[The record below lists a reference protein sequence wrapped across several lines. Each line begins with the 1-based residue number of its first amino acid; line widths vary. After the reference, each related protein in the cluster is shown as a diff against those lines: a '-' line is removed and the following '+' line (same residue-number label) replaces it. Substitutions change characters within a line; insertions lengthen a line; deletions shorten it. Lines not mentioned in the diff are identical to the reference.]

1 MKITCKQKFRD
12 RREINKVLGSDIQKG
27 ISISNKADAVVLIM
41 NDKEL
46 YSDYFYPKNT
56 YDYCMYT
63 GIGRYGH
70 QDSLNNNM
78 YSRNMDVL
86 THKKDKRTLLVF
98 DRDKNNYIFAGQ
110 YELIETHQNVQP
122 DDNHELRRVFV
133 FHLKQISDTYE
144 FK

>member
-1 MKITCKQKFRD
+1 MEISYKQKFKD
-12 RREINKVLGSDIQKG
+12 RRAINKVLGSDIVKG
-27 ISISNKADAVVLIM
+27 ISLTKRADAIVLIM
-41 NDKEL
+41 NDEEL

-98 DRDKNNYIFAGQ
+98 DKDKDYYFFAGQ

-122 DDNHELRRVFV
+122 DKNNELRRVFV
-133 FHLKQISDTYE
+133 FHLKQISKTYS
-144 FK
+144 F

>member
-1 MKITCKQKFRD
+1 MEITYKQKFKG
-12 RREINKVLGSDIQKG
+12 RREINNMLGSDIVKG
-27 ISISNKADAVVLIM
+27 ISLTKSNDAIVLIL
-41 NDKEL
+41 NDEEL

-70 QDSLNNNM
+70 QDSLQNNM
-78 YSRNMDVL
+78 YDRNMAVL

-133 FHLKQISDTYE
+133 FHLKQISNTYK
-144 FK
+144 F

>member
-1 MKITCKQKFRD
+1 MEITYKQKFKG
-12 RREINKVLGSDIQKG
+12 RREINNMLGSDIVKG
-27 ISISNKADAVVLIM
+27 ISLTKNNDAIVLIL
-41 NDKEL
+41 NDEEL

-70 QDSLNNNM
+70 QDSLQNNM
-78 YSRNMDVL
+78 YDRNMAVL

-133 FHLKQISDTYE
+133 FHLKQISNTYK
-144 FK
+144 F

>member
-1 MKITCKQKFRD
+1 MEIIYKQQFKSRK
-12 RREINKVLGSDIQKG
+12 EINKILGSDIIKG
-27 ISISNKADAVVLIM
+27 ISLTKSADAIVLIM
-41 NDKEL
+41 NDEEL

-70 QDSLNNNM
+70 QDSLQNNM
-78 YSRNMDVL
+78 YDRNMAVL

-98 DRDKNNYIFAGQ
+98 DRDKNSYIFAGQ

-122 DDNHELRRVFV
+122 DDNNKLRRVFV
-133 FHLKQISDTYE
+133 FHLKQIANTYK
-144 FK
+144 F

>member
-1 MKITCKQKFRD
+1 
-12 RREINKVLGSDIQKG
+12 
-27 ISISNKADAVVLIM
+27 M
-41 NDKEL
+41 NDEEL

-98 DRDKNNYIFAGQ
+98 DKDENNYIFAGQ

-122 DDNHELRRVFV
+122 DKNDELRRVFV
-133 FHLKQISDTYE
+133 FI
-144 FK
+144 